1 MDSEELDMGGRFWIA
16 LTAFLA
22 LWLGMHLLWTSL
34 EGSPAWQRATNAG
47 KDVPLSNDA
56 VALQSLIEYGT
67 YARYHSWCSITA
79 RGIYCRSRAVRVH
92 LHARSSSRVSLEMQ
106 RIDIYTSTLEAVTR
120 AAYQKLLE
128 LTTTPKMGFS
138 AGRS

>member
-1 MDSEELDMGGRFWIA
+1 MAACDKC
-16 LTAFLA
+16 
-22 LWLGMHLLWTSL
+22 
-34 EGSPAWQRATNAG
+34 G
-47 KDVPLSNDA
+47 KDVPLNNDA

-67 YARYHSWCSITA
+67 MPVPFMVLNYGSRHLLPVEGCEGSP
-79 RGIYCRSRAVRVH
+79 SRAQF
-92 LHARSSSRVSLEMQ
+92 LEGQ
-106 RIDIYTSTLEAVTR
+106 PRDARIDIYTSTLEAVTR

>member
-1 MDSEELDMGGRFWIA
+1 MGFSGRES
-16 LTAFLA
+16 
-22 LWLGMHLLWTSL
+22 GM
-34 EGSPAWQRATNAG
+34 ATCDKCG

-67 YARYHSWCSITA
+67 LPDGFMILNYGSRHLLPVEGCEGSP
-79 RGIYCRSRAVRVH
+79 SRAQF
-92 LHARSSSRVSLEMQ
+92 LEGQ
-106 RIDIYTSTLEAVTR
+106 PRDERIDIYTSTLEAVTR

-128 LTTTPKMGFS
+128 LANKPKMGFS